1 MWQWTT
7 WCSSSAAN
15 MERFGHCAFTSTEI
29 LAAFGA
35 LPQ

>member
-1 MWQWTT
+1 V
-7 WCSSSAAN
+7 AATGRSDLL
-15 MERFGHCAFTSTEI
+15 ERTDVDRFGHCTFTSTEI